1 MKHDHLDDLFEI
13 LSSQTK
19 SQIIALL
26 AIQGKMTVTQISKHI
41 KTSRSNLYQSIS
53 DLQEK
58 GFVNPPEVIVQKN
71 YVEKYYSL
79 NESAFNETSQS
90 EMDDQFKR
98 MNPEKARDIIAT
110 FLLTQSLTLRVIA
123 QEVRNSSNEE
133 IKKIVEEG
141 MEGHMVASFSTLSD
155 EHFKKGIT
163 NLKPFLDYVGN
174 PENFN
179 INKKENEDSRNMI
192 LILALP
198 SYLFGSLKKD
208 LD

>member
-1 MKHDHLDDLFEI
+1 MKPGHLDDLFEI

-58 GFVNPPEVIVQKN
+58 GLVNPPEVVVQKN

-79 NESAFNETSQS
+79 NEAAFNETSQS
-90 EMDDQFKR
+90 EMDEEFKK
-98 MNPEKARDIIAT
+98 MTPERARDILTT
-110 FLLTQSLTLRVIA
+110 FLVTQSLTLRVIA
-123 QEVRNSSNEE
+123 QEVRNSSDED
-133 IKKIVEEG
+133 IKRIVDEG
-141 MEGHMVASFSTLSD
+141 MEGHMVISFSTLSD
-155 EHFKKGIT
+155 EHFKKGIG
-163 NLKPFLDYVGN
+163 NLKPYLEYVGN
-174 PENFN
+174 PENF
-179 INKKENEDSRNMI
+179 ITAKKDKEDSRNMV
-192 LILALP
+192 LLLALP

>member
-1 MKHDHLDDLFEI
+1 MKTDHLDDLFEI

-98 MNPEKARDIIAT
+98 MNPEKAREILAT

-141 MEGHMVASFSTLSD
+141 MEGKMVASFSTLSD

-174 PENFN
+174 PKNFN

-198 SYLFGSLKKD
+198 SYLFGSLKKESD
-208 LD
+208 